1 MLAIKE
7 TSHFGRGTTLLQVL
21 RNSAPNCFNP
31 GCLYAEEGEV
41 AQNKQA
47 Q

>member
-7 TSHFGRGTTLLQVL
+7 PSDLGRGSTMRQVL

-41 AQNKQA
+41 AQRKQA